1 MARQKTLITSILAVQ
16 LSGFAAT
23 LSFVLL
29 LPDSALVVVVAV
41 MSLFGVIAAGV
52 SSNITAKVYSH
63 TNEGDDPA
71 LLAQMAL
78 RLLCFEK
85 LAALVV
91 VLGIT
96 ILGLE
101 ALRQVHWLEL
111 LLLALLANPSSTSAF
126 AKHRDVYLIR
136 LNYIRVATT
145 VLRAGAIHAAVW
157 LGVVGLV
164 PVIVI
169 ASLAPIFGYALAVTL
184 ACAST
189 PPAAPASVM
198 PWPVALREYL
208 LGVPVSL
215 VRSAFNQGV
224 ILLAVEI
231 LSPQD
236 LRIFR
241 FLLLP
246 RDMFTR
252 IFNAALPIVFDKMYL
267 YRLTTVVTG
276 GIMVSAAGLGAA
288 WFWLGTLLVGSAW
301 QPLVAYMA
309 FLAFYATVYSV
320 LPVMWRAVYRNR
332 ALQNMLG
339 IFFTASLTAVT
350 YFLLQPNS
358 LQGIFAVISLYYLG
372 YILSMLVIF
381 RFESKGEVA

>member
-1 MARQKTLITSILAVQ
+1 MARQKTLIASILAVQ
-16 LSGFAAT
+16 LSSFAAT

-63 TNEGDDPA
+63 NNEGDDPA
-71 LLAQMAL
+71 LLGQMAL

-96 ILGLE
+96 LLGLA
-101 ALRQVHWLEL
+101 ALQQVHWLEL
-111 LLLALLANPSSTSAF
+111 LLLALLANPASTSAF

-136 LNYIRVATT
+136 LNYIRTATT
-145 VLRAGAIHAAVW
+145 VLRTGAIHAAVW
-157 LGVVGLV
+157 LGLVDLV

-169 ASLAPIFGYALAVTL
+169 ASLAPIFGYAFAVTL
-184 ACAST
+184 ACANK
-189 PPAAPASVM
+189 PPAAPASMM

-231 LSPQD
+231 LNPQD

-241 FLLLP
+241 YLLLP
-246 RDMFTR
+246 RDIFTR
-252 IFNAALPIVFDKMYL
+252 IFKAALPIVFDKMYL
-267 YRLTTVVTG
+267 YRLTTVMTG
-276 GIMVSAAGLGAA
+276 GIIVSAVALGAA
-288 WFWLGTLLVGSAW
+288 WFWLGTQLVGSDW
-301 QPLVAYMA
+301 QPLVTYMA

-320 LPVMWRAVYRNR
+320 LPVMWRTVYRNR
-332 ALQNMLG
+332 AFHNTLG
-339 IFFTASLTAVT
+339 IFFTANITVAT
-350 YFLLQPNS
+350 YFLVQPKDLQS
-358 LQGIFAVISLYYLG
+358 IFAVISVYYLA
-372 YILSMLVIF
+372 YVLSMLVIS
-381 RFESKGEVA
+381 RLESK